1 MLLPMYPT
9 LGSHK
14 ELVSGARNQALVCM
28 ARAMHFWSHQ
38 FGETPQRIYFN
49 KGEAKMVVA
58 LARWLVTEGEDP
70 EKIKVLAAYN
80 GQVSDLR
87 NGVLSSLRD
96 HSSNISSNRVN
107 FFHKATALISNLSY
121 DTPQIRMDRQSA
133 ILVRDSCKIGH
144 SLLLPSN
151 CKLQ

>member
-1 MLLPMYPT
+1 MYPT

-14 ELVSGARNQALVCM
+14 ELVSGARNEAPVCM

-38 FGETPQRIYFN
+38 FGETPQRSYLN
-49 KGEAKMVVA
+49 SGEAKMVVA
-58 LARWLVTEGEDP
+58 LARWLVTEGENP

-80 GQVSDLR
+80 GQVSDLTGFYR
-87 NGVLSSLRD
+87 VLEN
-96 HSSNISSNRVN
+96 HSSKTPSNQ
-107 FFHKATALISNLSY
+107 ATALNCNLSY

-144 SLLLPSN
+144 SASTFEL
-151 CKLQ
+151 